1 MKVVAVGGRSFIS
14 GFMLAGIEGVEV
26 VNSRQVLEEVKRL
39 MTNKEIA
46 LILISDALSKEIRN
60 ELTDIRSKN
69 PVPLIYEIPAPGSKP
84 EKVEYRELIK
94 RVLKVG

>member
-1 MKVVAVGGRSFIS
+1 MKVVAVGGRSFVS

-26 VNSRQVLEEVKRL
+26 VNSRQALEEVKRL

-46 LILISDALSKEIRN
+46 LILVSDALSKEIRN

-69 PVPLIYEIPAPGSKP
+69 PVPLIYEIPAPGSKQ

>member
-1 MKVVAVGGRSFIS
+1 MKVVAVGGRSFVS
-14 GFMLAGIEGVEV
+14 GFMLAGIDGVEV
-26 VNSRQVLEEVKRL
+26 VSSKQVLEEVKRL
-39 MTNKEIA
+39 MSTKEIA
-46 LILISDALSKEIRN
+46 LILISDAFSKEIRN

-69 PVPLIYEIPAPGSKP
+69 PVPLIYEIPAPGSKQ

>member
-1 MKVVAVGGRSFIS
+1 MKIVAIGGRSFVS

-26 VNSRQVLEEVKRL
+26 VDSKQVLGDVKRL
-39 MTNKEIA
+39 MMNREVA
-46 LILISDALSKEIRN
+46 LILVSDALSKEIRD

-69 PVPLIYEIPAPGSKP
+69 PVPLIYEIPAPGSKQ

-94 RVLKVG
+94 KVLKVG

>member
-1 MKVVAVGGRSFIS
+1 MKVVAVGGRSFVS

-46 LILISDALSKEIRN
+46 LILVSDALSKEIRN

-69 PVPLIYEIPAPGSKP
+69 PVPLIYEIPAPGSKQ

>member
-1 MKVVAVGGRSFIS
+1 MKVVAVGGRSFVS

-26 VNSRQVLEEVKRL
+26 VNSRQALEEVKRL

-46 LILISDALSKEIRN
+46 LILVSDALSKEIRN
-60 ELTDIRSKN
+60 ELPDIRSKN
-69 PVPLIYEIPAPGSKP
+69 PVPLIYEIPAPGSKQ

>member
-1 MKVVAVGGRSFIS
+1 MKIVAVGGRSFVS

-26 VNSRQVLEEVKRL
+26 VDSKQVLEEVKRL
-39 MTNKEIA
+39 MTNKEIG
-46 LILISDALSKEIRN
+46 LILVSDALSKDVRN
-60 ELTDIRSKN
+60 DLTDIRSKQ
-69 PVPLIYEIPAPGSKP
+69 PVPLVYEIPAPGSKQ

>member
-1 MKVVAVGGRSFIS
+1 MKVVAVGGRSFVS

-26 VNSRQVLEEVKRL
+26 VDSRQTLEEVKRL

-46 LILISDALSKEIRN
+46 LILVSDALSKEIRN

-69 PVPLIYEIPAPGSKP
+69 PVPLIYEIPAPGSKQ

>member
-1 MKVVAVGGRSFIS
+1 MKVVAVGGRSFVS

-26 VNSRQVLEEVKRL
+26 VNSRKALEEVKRL

-46 LILISDALSKEIRN
+46 LILVSDALSKEIRN

-69 PVPLIYEIPAPGSKP
+69 PVPLIYEIPAPGSKQ

>member
-1 MKVVAVGGRSFIS
+1 MKVVVVGGRSFVS
-14 GFMLAGIEGVEV
+14 GFMLAGIDGVEV
-26 VNSRQVLEEVKRL
+26 VSSKQVLEEVKRL
-39 MTNKEIA
+39 MTTKEIA
-46 LILISDALSKEIRN
+46 LILISDAFSKEIRN

-69 PVPLIYEIPAPGSKP
+69 PVPLIYEIPAPGSKQ

>member
-26 VNSRQVLEEVKRL
+26 VDSRQVLEEVKRL

-69 PVPLIYEIPAPGSKP
+69 PVPLIYEIPAPGSKQ